1 MELAE
6 YTTDFELYPSPTD
19 EKSINSIWD
28 QFQVQPVEIA
38 ENVIVKQGD
47 NITTKLFGARQ
58 NDKHVWVVEK
68 VSHHCYC
75 VWVYDDRSEAV
86 SEYIGC
92 IDKDL

>member
-19 EKSINSIWD
+19 EIFINAIWD
-28 QFQVQPVEIA
+28 KFECEPVEIA
-38 ENVIVKQGD
+38 SNATTKLDDI
-47 NITTKLFGARQ
+47 ITTKLFGTRQ
-58 NDKHVWVVEK
+58 NGIEVWVVEK
-68 VSHHCYC
+68 TSNHCYC
-75 VWVYDDRSEAV
+75 VCVYDDRSDAV

>member
-19 EKSINSIWD
+19 EKAINAIWD
-28 QFQVQPVEIA
+28 KFEDEPVEIA
-38 ENVIVKQGD
+38 SNATMKLDDIF
-47 NITTKLFGARQ
+47 TTKLFGTRQ
-58 NDKHVWVVEK
+58 NGNEVWVVEK
-68 VSHHCYC
+68 TSHHRYC

>member
-19 EKSINSIWD
+19 ENAINAIWD
-28 QFQVQPVEIA
+28 KFESEPVEIA
-38 ENVIVKQGD
+38 SNATMKLDDI
-47 NITTKLFGARQ
+47 ITTKLFGTRQ
-58 NDKHVWVVEK
+58 NGKEVWVVEK
-68 VSHHCYC
+68 TSNHSYC
-75 VWVYDDRSEAV
+75 VRVYDDKTAAG